1 VSARYGTQPER
12 HSQVAESTHDQLFIK
27 LEEPEAAARVI
38 RQAHKNRG
46 FSMAPHT
53 LQQVAHARIAEVFML
68 GVAAI
73 LMIAPFVISLVANIG
88 RRPWP
93 SYRREAVEAK
103 PRAMLSAPRVA
114 A

>member
-1 VSARYGTQPER
+1 
-12 HSQVAESTHDQLFIK
+12 
-27 LEEPEAAARVI
+27 
-38 RQAHKNRG
+38 
-46 FSMAPHT
+46 
-53 LQQVAHARIAEVFML
+53 ML

>member
-1 VSARYGTQPER
+1 
-12 HSQVAESTHDQLFIK
+12 
-27 LEEPEAAARVI
+27 
-38 RQAHKNRG
+38 
-46 FSMAPHT
+46 MAPHT

-93 SYRREAVEAK
+93 SYRLEAVEAK
-103 PRAMLSAPRVA
+103 PRAMLSAPQIA

>member
-1 VSARYGTQPER
+1 
-12 HSQVAESTHDQLFIK
+12 
-27 LEEPEAAARVI
+27 
-38 RQAHKNRG
+38 
-46 FSMAPHT
+46 
-53 LQQVAHARIAEVFML
+53 ML

-93 SYRREAVEAK
+93 SYRLEAVEAK
-103 PRAMLSAPRVA
+103 PRAMLSAPQIA